1 MSDVGIMAEAVAAVS
16 FVSSILQLVD
26 FGTKVVK
33 QLHEFLHCVD
43 EIPGSLRDI
52 TLELPLLIEV
62 LQQIKHHVDN
72 GYYRPQVES
81 MLRPIINACS
91 VEITSLE
98 VILLKSLPKQQDYK
112 KSRCLK
118 AAYSL
123 LHEKET
129 IKINSS
135 LSRYIAKLVLFQS
148 LLCPDYIIHTIRENL
163 DTIAK
168 DELHHQPS
176 LGAITQEVKRERG
189 RARNGR
195 MSNYNYRK
203 RRFSTSFSLAQLGLL
218 WRLQTSIIISWGSG
232 AYSIAPELQLER
244 LVKFTSPGFEIL
256 WSCEQGYIRWST
268 AEKELEKLFRMGQAS
283 PLDTDTRGRIWI
295 EVSKY

>member
-1 MSDVGIMAEAVAAVS
+1 MTEAVAAVS

-43 EIPGSLRDI
+43 EIPSSLRDI
-52 TLELPLLIEV
+52 TLELPLLIEA
-62 LQQIKHHVDN
+62 LQQIKHHANN

-91 VEITSLE
+91 VEITCLD
-98 VILLKSLPKQQDYK
+98 VILLKSLPKQQDSK

-129 IKINSS
+129 IKINSN

-168 DELHHQPS
+168 DELHHRPS

-189 RARNGR
+189 GARNGR
-195 MSNYNYRK
+195 ISNYNSRK

-295 EVSKY
+295 EVSKN

>member
-1 MSDVGIMAEAVAAVS
+1 MMAETVGVVS

-62 LQQIKHHVDN
+62 LQQIKHHVDH
-72 GYYRPQVES
+72 GHYRPQVES
-81 MLRPIINACS
+81 ILRPIINACS
-91 VEITSLE
+91 VEIASLE
-98 VILLKSLPKQQDYK
+98 AILLKSLPKQQDSK
-112 KSRCLK
+112 KLRCLK

-123 LHEKET
+123 RHEKET

-135 LSRYIAKLVLFQS
+135 LSGYIAKLVLFQN
-148 LLCPDYIIHTIRENL
+148 LLAPDYIIHTIRENL
-163 DTIAK
+163 ETIAQ
-168 DELHHQPS
+168 DELHHQLS
-176 LGAITQEVKRERG
+176 LRAITQEVKQEG
-189 RARNGR
+189 DRARNGR

-203 RRFSTSFSLAQLGLL
+203 RRFSTSFSFAQLGLL
-218 WRLQTSIIISWGSG
+218 WRLQTSITMWWGNG
-232 AYSIAPELQLER
+232 AYSIAPVLQLER
-244 LVKFTSPGFEIL
+244 LVKFTSPGFQIL
-256 WSCEQGYIRWST
+256 WSCEQGYICWST
-268 AEKELEKLFRMGQAS
+268 AEKELERLFRMGQAS
-283 PLDTDTRGRIWI
+283 PLDTDTRGRTWI

>member
-1 MSDVGIMAEAVAAVS
+1 MAETIAVVS

-62 LQQIKHHVDN
+62 LQQIKHHADH

-91 VEITSLE
+91 VEIASLE
-98 VILLKSLPKQQDYK
+98 VILLKSLPKQQDSK

-135 LSRYIAKLVLFQS
+135 LSGYIAKLVLFQS
-148 LLCPDYIIHTIRENL
+148 LLAPEYILHSIRENL

-176 LGAITQEVKRERG
+176 LGASTQEVNRERG

-195 MSNYNYRK
+195 MSTYNYRK
-203 RRFSTSFSLAQLGLL
+203 RRFSTSFSFAQLGLL

-232 AYSIAPELQLER
+232 AYSIAPGLQLER

-256 WSCEQGYIRWST
+256 WSCEQGDIRWST
-268 AEKELEKLFRMGQAS
+268 AEKELEKLFRTGQAS
-283 PLDTDTRGRIWI
+283 PLDTDTRGKIWI